1 MFYLY
6 LKKLM
11 ALPKYPFLG
20 FSNRVVPW
28 SRPNSPTKQYVQE
41 GGKFETWREF

>member
-1 MFYLY
+1 
-6 LKKLM
+6 M

-28 SRPNSPTKQYVQE
+28 SRPNSPTKQYVHE
-41 GGKFETWREF
+41 GGKFCDYVFENWR